1 VRGSIAVVNWSDGRI
16 DDAALAFASAACDD
30 QLAECARA
38 WGLDPWPVTFV
49 SSTDSLPLATT
60 HVMAVVDTIDVAG
73 AAGYHNAANGV
84 IYGKV
89 LVRSVSQ
96 TGMTLSHE
104 CVEMLVDP
112 DAQAWRGLV
121 ALEACDP
128 VEPDGYPYPTTI
140 LGETR
145 RIQLSNY
152 VLPSWFD
159 PAGKPPFDRLGKLSA
174 PLTSSPGGYQIVRDE
189 QGNTSTVFASRDI
202 PAGLAAKRAIPFS
215 RVSRRLAGAR

>member
-1 VRGSIAVVNWSDGRI
+1 M
-16 DDAALAFASAACDD
+16 ASAACDD

-49 SSTDSLPLATT
+49 SSTDNLPQATT
-60 HVMAVVDTIDVAG
+60 YVMAVVDTIDMAG
-73 AAGYHNAANGV
+73 AAGYHNDVNGV

-89 LVRSVSQ
+89 LVRTVEQ

-112 DAQAWRGLV
+112 DAQGWRGDV

-128 VEPDGYPYPTTI
+128 VEPDGYLWPVTI

-145 RIQLSNY
+145 QIRLSNY

-159 PAGKPPFDRLGKLSA
+159 PAGKAPFDRMGKVSA
-174 PLTSSPGGYQIVRDE
+174 PLTSSPGGYQIVRDD
-189 QGNTSTVFASRDI
+189 QGNQSTVFAARDM
-202 PAGLAAKRAIPFS
+202 PASLAFKRDVPFS
-215 RVSRRLAGAR
+215 RVARRLQQNDPHRVL